1 MPVSKHRGKKKRQ
14 PAARKERKPSSAA
27 PSAAADRRMME
38 KTMDMLSEAGD
49 PGNAD
54 NALRRAQELI
64 YDAWETPRAIHRI
77 RLAKRALKISDL
89 CADAHSILAEDEAR
103 TLLERREHYERALA
117 AGEKAL
123 GPQAFNEDVGH
134 FWGILETR
142 PYMRAR
148 AALAD
153 CLWECGERIAA
164 IDHLQIMLLLNP
176 NDNQG
181 VRYLLAAWLLR
192 VRDHDA
198 VEELLRIY
206 EDDYSANWHYSKALV
221 AFRKGDELGSRRYL
235 AAAWQFNP
243 HVPPL
248 LIGAVAIPSQIPDYY
263 SPGSPDEAVLYV
275 QDNRENWASTEGALP
290 WLAEAIQ
297 ALPPPKKDRTE

>member
-1 MPVSKHRGKKKRQ
+1 MPVSKHRGKKKRK

-38 KTMDMLSEAGD
+38 KTMDMLSEAGA

-64 YDAWETPRAIHRI
+64 YDTWETPRAIHRI
-77 RLAKRALKISDL
+77 R
-89 CADAHSILAEDEAR
+89 
-103 TLLERREHYERALA
+103 
-117 AGEKAL
+117 
-123 GPQAFNEDVGH
+123 
-134 FWGILETR
+134 
-142 PYMRAR
+142 
-148 AALAD
+148 
-153 CLWECGERIAA
+153 
-164 IDHLQIMLLLNP
+164 
-176 NDNQG
+176 
-181 VRYLLAAWLLR
+181 
-192 VRDHDA
+192 DA

-206 EDDYSANWHYSKALV
+206 EDDYSANWHYSKTLL

-248 LIGAVAIPSQIPDYY
+248 LIGAVAIPSQFPDYY

-275 QDNRENWASTEGALP
+275 QDNRENWAATEGALP

-297 ALPPPKKDRTE
+297 TLPPPKKDRTE